1 MACFQILI
9 SYIYICTYDIFIYMQ
24 YLNSWEWQAHAARK
38 EAEGIR
44 AVTGWRGNKDQLMGK
59 DGVKPL

>member
-1 MACFQILI
+1 
-9 SYIYICTYDIFIYMQ
+9 MQ